1 MRFKSRQNQSVA
13 MEHGI
18 VVTRVGGGSEAS
30 SAPGR
35 GHWKNVLYLNL
46 DNRHMLFL
54 HMWYI
59 HT

>member
-1 MRFKSRQNQSVA
+1 MRFKSRQNQSVV

-35 GHWKNVLYLNL
+35 GHRKNVLYLNL

-54 HMWYI
+54 YMWYI
-59 HT
+59 RT